1 MMTVNLK
8 KSSLN
13 AIAAETLLNSISIF
27 ANRQMVPGDIHLDK
41 ASGLQ
46 LGCNAM
52 TTRGMKEGEFK

>member
-1 MMTVNLK
+1 MNNKFELAFKNTETSMMTVNLK

-41 ASGLQ
+41 ASGL
-46 LGCNAM
+46 
-52 TTRGMKEGEFK
+52 